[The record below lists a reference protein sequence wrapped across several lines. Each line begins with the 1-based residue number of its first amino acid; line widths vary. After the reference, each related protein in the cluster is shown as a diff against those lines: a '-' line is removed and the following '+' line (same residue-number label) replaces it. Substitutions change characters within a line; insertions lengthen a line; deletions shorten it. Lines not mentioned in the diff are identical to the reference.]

1 MQNAKTLSAMNR
13 DTVPKDV
20 RRDTMDLP
28 VSLRVLKIVK
38 NQTVIDTQDIVSAVK
53 QVPGAIPV
61 HYGVQCIVL
70 RESVTKSMVNAH
82 RDAH

>member
-1 MQNAKTLSAMNR
+1 MQNAKTLSAMNW

-28 VSLRVLKIVK
+28 VSLRVLNIVK

-53 QVPGAIPV
+53 KVPGAIPV
-61 HYGVQCIVL
+61 H
-70 RESVTKSMVNAH
+70 
-82 RDAH
+82 